1 MAKKSI
7 TTEVNYGPLKGLIGV
22 WKGNKGMDVSPE
34 KVGSE
39 KTAFYETITFEAAGN
54 LKNAGIQEIVMVR
67 YHLVVTKKSN
77 DEVFHDQIGYW
88 LWDAAA
94 KTVMHSFTI
103 PRGVCVLAGGKY
115 KSSSKNTTLD
125 VKASLKDKNWGIIQ
139 SPFMSEKASTLEFKQ
154 IMKVSVKKLEYSET
168 KILKIYGRK
177 FKHTDK
183 NKLTRVK

>member
-7 TTEVNYGPLKGLIGV
+7 TPEVDYGPLKGLIGV

-34 KVGSE
+34 RVGLE
-39 KTAFYETITFEAAGN
+39 KSPFYETITIEAAGN
-54 LKNAGIQEIVMVR
+54 LKNAGVQEIVMLR
-67 YHLVVTKKSN
+67 YHLVVNRKSN
-77 DEVFHDQIGYW
+77 NEVFHDQIGYW

-94 KTVMHSFTI
+94 KTVVHSFTV

-115 KSSSKNTTLD
+115 KSSAKNTTLD

-139 SPFMSEKASTLEFKQ
+139 SPFMRENASTLEFKQ
-154 IMKVSVKKLEYSET
+154 KIKVSAKKLEYSET
-168 KILKIYGRK
+168 TVLKIYGKK
-177 FKHTDK
+177 FNHTDK